1 MNEPDKIPQR
11 RGRSLLSLLFPEE
24 PRDFPFRRT
33 VRSLLRALHIL
44 TGGTLLG
51 GCIFSQSP
59 EAIKP
64 WLLGTMASGFLLLAT
79 DLHASL
85 AVLCEVRGALTV
97 GKLLLLAIVPALAS
111 VSATVAA
118 IALMIGAVGS
128 HLPRRY
134 RHRVLLFP
142 DRIVPDRRRG

>member
-1 MNEPDKIPQR
+1 V
-11 RGRSLLSLLFPEE
+11 SLLFPEE
-24 PRDFPFRRT
+24 PRDFPFRRA

-51 GCIFSQSP
+51 GYVFGQSP
-59 EAIKP
+59 DAIRP
-64 WLLGTMASGFLLLAT
+64 WLLGTMASGCLLLAT

-97 GKLLLLAIVPALAS
+97 GKLLLLAVVPAIAGAGASLA
-111 VSATVAA
+111 AG
-118 IALMIGAVGS
+118 ALLIGAVGS

-134 RHRVLLFP
+134 RHRVLLFA

>member
-1 MNEPDKIPQR
+1 M
-11 RGRSLLSLLFPEE
+11 SLLFPET
-24 PRDFPFRRT
+24 PRDFPFRRA

-44 TGGTLLG
+44 TGGTLVG
-51 GCIFSQSP
+51 GYVFDQSP
-59 EAIKP
+59 EVIKP
-64 WLLGTMASGFLLLAT
+64 WLLGTMASGCLLLAT

-97 GKLLLLAIVPALAS
+97 GKLVLLAIVPALAGAGAS
-111 VSATVAA
+111 PAA

-142 DRIVPDRRRG
+142 DRIVADQRRG